1 MDIHAIPQLVY
12 MVFTVKKLIIGFIV
26 NVGST
31 EIAEI
36 QKADLCACLIL
47 IGLVP
52 TVHQLIYVLIYHVE
66 SMAFVKIILIIL
78 LVCVTT
84 VSYVINAKSTIFVFC
99 VITYLYFCIEIHAK
113 IMEHVFHILMVTS
126 ATASECERAR
136 SVKNKNFAFWITL
149 AICTEIVSPF
159 SQILVVF
166 LYFVGLVHFAIFK
179 SFVTVYLMENIE
191 LVKKS
196 LNYVIAFVIHII

>member
-1 MDIHAIPQLVY
+1 MDIHEIPQLIY

-31 EIAEI
+31 ENAEI

-52 TVHQLIYVLIYHVE
+52 TVHQLIYVLIYYVE

-84 VSYVINAKSTIFVFC
+84 VSYVINANIIFVFC
-99 VITYLYFCIEIHAK
+99 VITYLYFCIEIRAK

-149 AICTEIVSPF
+149 AICTEIVSRF
-159 SQILVVF
+159 SRILVVI

-179 SFVTVYLMENIE
+179 SFVTVHLVENIK
-191 LVKKS
+191 LVKH
-196 LNYVIAFVIHII
+196 L

>member
-1 MDIHAIPQLVY
+1 MDIHEIPQLIY

-31 EIAEI
+31 ENAEI

-52 TVHQLIYVLIYHVE
+52 TVHQLIYVLIYYVE

-84 VSYVINAKSTIFVFC
+84 VSYVINANIIFVFC
-99 VITYLYFCIEIHAK
+99 VITYLYFCIEIRAK

-136 SVKNKNFAFWITL
+136 SEKNKNFAFWITL
-149 AICTEIVSPF
+149 AICTEIVSRF
-159 SQILVVF
+159 SRILVVF

-179 SFVTVYLMENIE
+179 SFVTVHLVENIK
-191 LVKKS
+191 LVKH
-196 LNYVIAFVIHII
+196 L

>member
-1 MDIHAIPQLVY
+1 MDIHAILQLVY

-31 EIAEI
+31 EHAEI
-36 QKADLCACLIL
+36 RKADLCESLIL

-84 VSYVINAKSTIFVFC
+84 VSYVINAKSKIFVFC
-99 VITYLYFCIEIHAK
+99 VITYLYFCMEIHAK

-136 SVKNKNFAFWITL
+136 SVKNKKFWQFAWKLFH
-149 AICTEIVSPF
+149 V
-159 SQILVVF
+159 LVDF
-166 LYFVGLVHFAIFK
+166 
-179 SFVTVYLMENIE
+179 
-191 LVKKS
+191 
-196 LNYVIAFVIHII
+196 

>member
-1 MDIHAIPQLVY
+1 MDIHEIPQLIY

-84 VSYVINAKSTIFVFC
+84 VSYVINAKSIIFVFC
-99 VITYLYFCIEIHAK
+99 IITYLYFCIEIHAK
-113 IMEHVFHILMVTS
+113 IMEYVFHILMVTS

-136 SVKNKNFAFWITL
+136 SVKNKKFAFWITL
-149 AICTEIVSPF
+149 AICTEIVSRF
-159 SQILVVF
+159 SRILVVF

-191 LVKKS
+191 LVKTS
-196 LNYVIAFVIHII
+196 LNYIIAFVIHII